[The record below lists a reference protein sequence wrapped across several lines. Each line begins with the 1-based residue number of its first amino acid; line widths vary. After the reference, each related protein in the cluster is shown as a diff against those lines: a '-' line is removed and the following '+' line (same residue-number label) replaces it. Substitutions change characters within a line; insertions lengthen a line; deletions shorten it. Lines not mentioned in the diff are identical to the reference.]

1 MLVFRGSLI
10 DGPEK
15 SIERLSGLSLTD
27 DQWEFIF
34 DNFNERQLLLEC
46 DSLVEIEEEEFE
58 GGPGQSDTYY
68 RYEADAP
75 EEFKRELAALILE
88 KLEQRP

>member
-1 MLVFRGSLI
+1 MLVFQGSLI

-15 SIERLSGLSLTD
+15 SIERLSGLALTD
-27 DQWEFIF
+27 DQWEYIF
-34 DNFNERQLLLEC
+34 DNFNERELLLEC
-46 DSLVEIEEEEFE
+46 GSLVEIEEEEFE

-68 RYEADAP
+68 RYEADDP

-88 KLEQRP
+88 KLEQQP